1 MRRSPTR
8 RSQNDMDAVWTSIP
22 RGWAVGVVARFVAAA
37 LATTADRR
45 QGPLILALGLVTRAV
60 VILSTSAPVP
70 PAYAKK
76 HPPNS
81 LRVLLVRHGSAEQDS
96 LTRRGIEEA
105 RATGK
110 ALKQREIVAVIAS
123 PAGRTKQTAAIIV
136 QELGRPAVVAEDDAF
151 MVKQGESVEH
161 ATVRALGA
169 LRALTERY
177 GGGTV
182 VIVTH
187 FDVCAALLR
196 QAAGNA
202 QAAPCP
208 RHELGAPSITEI
220 TVLPG
225 GLLTLALSSPSS
237 PVAR

>member
-1 MRRSPTR
+1 VGGRR
-8 RSQNDMDAVWTSIP
+8 VVSI
-22 RGWAVGVVARFVAAA
+22 
-37 LATTADRR
+37 
-45 QGPLILALGLVTRAV
+45 
-60 VILSTSAPVP
+60 SAGS

-76 HPPNS
+76 HPSNS

-96 LTRRGIEEA
+96 LTGRGIEEA

-110 ALKQREIVAVIAS
+110 ALKQKEIVAVIAS
-123 PAGRTKQTAAIIV
+123 PAGRTKQTAALIV

-151 MVKQGESVEH
+151 RVKQGESIEH

-169 LRALTERY
+169 LRALAERY

-196 QAAGNA
+196 LASGNA
-202 QAAPCP
+202 EAAPCP